1 MSSPVTSSTARE
13 TSTGTFSRA
22 TMGRFGIVALGTI
35 LGGSSA
41 PTPLYRLYQEHWG
54 LSHVLLTTIFAA
66 YALSLLVA
74 LLTIGSLS
82 DYIGR
87 RPAILGGLLLS
98 AVAMAL
104 FFLADSPLWLI
115 GARAMQ
121 GLATGAA
128 ISALSAL
135 ILDTQGARGA
145 LINSVAPFIGMT
157 IGALGSS
164 ALAAYAPAPTQL
176 VYAVFLVAF
185 LALAILIVWMPETTA
200 RRPGALASLWPQIAV
215 PPQAKRALLMVTP
228 VNVAVWALG
237 GFYLSLMP
245 SLLREATGMTSPFIG
260 GIVVATLTLSGAAG
274 VWLWRDWHSKRI
286 LITAASF
293 LIVGVVVT
301 LSGVFTHQVW
311 VLMIGT
317 VIAGFG
323 FGPGFFGSARTILPL
338 AEPGERAA
346 LLSAFF
352 VQSYLA
358 FSLPAIVVGFFAPH
372 LGLALATDIYGA
384 AIIVLAFISLVA
396 TLISV
401 SRARVAG

>member
-1 MSSPVTSSTARE
+1 MSSSNTTSEASA
-13 TSTGTFSRA
+13 GTFSRVA
-22 TMGRFGIVALGTI
+22 MGRFGIVALGTI

-54 LSHVLLTTIFAA
+54 LSHVMLTTIFAA

-82 DYIGR
+82 DYVGR
-87 RPAILGGLLLS
+87 RPAIFGGLLLS
-98 AVAMAL
+98 AVAMAV
-104 FFLADSPLWLI
+104 FFLADSPGWLI
-115 GARAMQ
+115 GARVVQ

-176 VYAVFLVAF
+176 VYAVFLIAF
-185 LALAILIVWMPETTA
+185 VGLAILIVWMPETTA
-200 RRPGALASLWPQIAV
+200 KRPGALASLRPQIAV
-215 PPQAKRALLMVTP
+215 PPQARRALLMVTP
-228 VNVAVWALG
+228 VNIAVWALG

-245 SLLREATGMTSPFIG
+245 SLLREATGMTSPLIG

-274 VWLWRDWHSKRI
+274 VWLWRDWPSRRI
-286 LITAASF
+286 LITGATC
-293 LIVGVVVT
+293 LIAGVVVT
-301 LSGVFTHQVW
+301 LSGVYTQQVA

-338 AEPGERAA
+338 AEPGERAG

-352 VQSYLA
+352 VQCYLA
-358 FSLPAIVVGFFAPH
+358 FSLPAILVGMFAPQ
-372 LGLALATDIYGA
+372 LGLPLATDIYGA
-384 AIIVLAFISLVA
+384 VIIVLALISLVA
-396 TLISV
+396 TLVSV
-401 SRARVAG
+401 RRAKVVA

>member
-13 TSTGTFSRA
+13 TPTGTFSRA
-22 TMGRFGIVALGTI
+22 AMGRFGIVALGTI

-98 AVAMAL
+98 AVAMAI
-104 FFLADSPLWLI
+104 FFVADSPFWLI
-115 GARAMQ
+115 GARVMQ

-401 SRARVAG
+401 SRAKVAG

>member
-1 MSSPVTSSTARE
+1 MSSTAHNRDARDR
-13 TSTGTFSRA
+13 TFSRIA
-22 TMGRFGIVALGTI
+22 MGRFGIIALGTI

-54 LSHVLLTTIFAA
+54 LSHVMLTTIFAA

-82 DYIGR
+82 DYVGR
-87 RPAILGGLLLS
+87 RPAIISGLLLS
-98 AVAMAL
+98 AVAMAV
-104 FFLADSPLWLI
+104 FFVADSPGWLL
-115 GARAMQ
+115 GARVVQ

-135 ILDTQGARGA
+135 ILDTQGPRGA
-145 LINSVAPFIGMT
+145 LINSVAPFIGMS

-185 LALAILIVWMPETTA
+185 IGLAILIVWMPETTA
-200 RRPGALASLWPQIAV
+200 KRPGALASLRPHIAV

-228 VNVAVWALG
+228 VNIAVWALG

-245 SLLREATGMTSPFIG
+245 SLLREATGITSPFLS

-274 VWLWRDWHSKRI
+274 VWLWREWHSRRI
-286 LITAASF
+286 LITGATC
-293 LIVGVVVT
+293 LIAGVVVT
-301 LSGVFTHQVW
+301 LAGTYTHQVA
-311 VLMIGT
+311 VMMIGT

-323 FGPGFFGSARTILPL
+323 FGPGFFGAARTILPL
-338 AEPGERAA
+338 AEPGERAG

-358 FSLPAIVVGFFAPH
+358 FSLPAILVSLFIPR
-372 LGLALATDIYGA
+372 LGLALATDVYGA
-384 AIIVLAFISLVA
+384 AIIALALISLVA

-401 SRARVAG
+401 RRAKVVA